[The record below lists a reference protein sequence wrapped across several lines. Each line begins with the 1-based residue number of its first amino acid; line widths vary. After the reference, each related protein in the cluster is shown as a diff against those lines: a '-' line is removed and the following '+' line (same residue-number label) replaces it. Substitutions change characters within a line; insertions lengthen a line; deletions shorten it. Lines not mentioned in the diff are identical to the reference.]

1 MARSLQKLSSKQ
13 VESLKR
19 AGYWSDGGGLYLQ
32 VTPTRAKSWVFRYTR
47 NHRTRE
53 MGLGPLRDVSLAD
66 ARSKAA
72 DARRLLADGVDPIDA
87 KKARRQREAL
97 ARAKAITFGQCAA
110 AYIKAHTP
118 KWKNAKHADQWT
130 NTLETYAG
138 PLIGALPVADIDTA
152 LVLRVLEPIWAEK
165 TETASRLR
173 SRIEQVLD
181 YATVSGYRA
190 GDNPARW
197 RGHLNKRLPEIQKRL
212 RVKHHPALPYAEIG
226 DFLADLRAQEGT
238 AARALEFTILTAC
251 RTSEVTGAT
260 PDEIDFKKGV
270 WTIPKQ
276 RMKAGREHRVPLSP
290 QALEIAKAQPAGP
303 YLFAG
308 QGDGQPLSN
317 NAMLM
322 LLRRM
327 NRKGI
332 TVHGFRS
339 TFRDWS
345 SECTGYAREVCEMAL
360 AHTIGDKAEAAYRR
374 GDLFEKRRRLMAE
387 WAKFCEQGG
396 KDGKVLKLKGGAV

>member
-1 MARSLQKLSSKQ
+1 MARSHKKLSSKQ
-13 VESLKR
+13 VATLKR

-32 VTPTRAKSWVFRYTR
+32 VSPSRAKSWVFRYTR

-66 ARSKAA
+66 ARRKAA
-72 DARRLLADGVDPIDA
+72 DARRLLADGIDPIDA

-97 ARAKAITFGQCAA
+97 ARAKAVTFDQCAT
-110 AYIKAHTP
+110 AYIDAHRAG
-118 KWKNAKHADQWT
+118 WRNVKHATQWA
-130 NTLETYAG
+130 NTLATYVG
-138 PLIGALPVADIDTA
+138 PVFGALPVAAIDTVLVMKA
-152 LVLRVLEPIWAEK
+152 LQPIWADK
-165 TETASRLR
+165 PETASRLR
-173 SRIEQVLD
+173 ARIEAVLD
-181 YATVSGYRA
+181 WARVSGFRA

-197 RGHLNKRLPEIQKRL
+197 RGHLNKLLPPIQKRL
-212 RVKHHPALPYAEIG
+212 RVKHHPALPYGEIG

-260 PDEIDFKKGV
+260 LDEIDFKKGT
-270 WTIPKQ
+270 WTIPKA

-290 QALEIAKAQPAGP
+290 RALEIAKAQPAGP

-396 KDGKVLKLKGGAV
+396 KDGKILRLKGGAV